1 LYGCSLRCVRDT
13 TVSEDSDADG
23 TIYTNAYTG
32 NDGKTYDAVKIGDQ
46 VWINENLKETKYND
60 GTNIP
65 ELTVATDWEND
76 TDGARCAYN
85 NDANSESD
93 IYGYL
98 YNWFAVDNGL
108 VNPTGE
114 GEENTTN
121 FFQFF

>member
-1 LYGCSLRCVRDT
+1 LYGFSLRCVRDT

-65 ELTVATDWEND
+65 ELTVAADWADD

-108 VNPTGE
+108 VNP